1 MGVILE
7 PNAGEPISCNWW
19 NWRPTLELI
28 RRADLLDD
36 ETIERAGCNAAGA
49 EVTAEQA
56 RSIAAYIDS
65 FIDELDAGSR
75 VLLDGSVTDK
85 PDDFKMHYDEQI
97 KNYSATRPWL
107 ESFRAFCRTCGGFRV
122 L

>member
-7 PNAGEPISCNWW
+7 PKTGESISCNWW

-36 ETIERAGCNAAGA
+36 ETIERAGYNGAGGI
-49 EVTAEQA
+49 VSAEQA
-56 RSIAAYIDS
+56 VSIARYIDS
-65 FIDELDAGSR
+65 FIDELDSGSR
-75 VLLDGSVTDK
+75 VLLDGAVTDK
-85 PDDFKMHYDEQI
+85 ADDFKMHYDEQS

-107 ESFRAFCRTCGGFRV
+107 DDFRKFCRTSGGFEV
-122 L
+122 F